1 MVIAI
6 GGEMHF
12 ASVLRKTKM
21 VDTGGFVDV
30 DRATGMFA
38 LRLDTHFYV
47 ATNTFA
53 QLPIHP
59 ILGRK
64 VHYIVHF
71 TFILKVRDLKR

>member
-21 VDTGGFVDV
+21 VDTGDFVDV
-30 DRATGMFA
+30 DRATGVFA

-47 ATNTFA
+47 ATNLLNYLFT
-53 QLPIHP
+53 PSWVVRSI
-59 ILGRK
+59 ILSTSRS
-64 VHYIVHF
+64 F
-71 TFILKVRDLKR
+71 